1 MELRIERSEARGA
14 RSAVPVYRQIAGQIR
29 ERVESGA
36 LAPGDRL
43 PPIRELAH
51 ELGVNRD
58 TVALAYE
65 ELAAEGV
72 VESRVGRG
80 TFVRGLHPRGPGSS
94 GPIEPQFS
102 RAAERLLDYE
112 HSRPQ
117 FAVPSDTIP
126 LHSLVPDP
134 SMFPVEAFRRA
145 VNRAFADIGASLLA
159 YGGPQGFAGLREVL
173 AERLRSFGLI
183 VGPDSLV
190 LSSGASQGISL
201 AMRLFAGSG
210 DTVAIE
216 APTYHNALATMIG
229 LDLKAAPVPMRG
241 TGPDLDLLDRQLSR
255 PEVKAFYT
263 IPTFHNPM
271 GISTSVAHRRDLL
284 AIAAR
289 HGKPVI
295 EDAYEMDL
303 RFAGHPI
310 PPLAALDETG
320 LVVQLTS
327 FSKSLFPG
335 VRAGALVAR
344 GRAVDA
350 LLALKHATDLGGT
363 LSLQAALAD
372 FVRSGAYDRHLV
384 ALRKRLRSRRD
395 AMIET
400 LTGEMPEGV
409 SWTTPEGGYQIWLE
423 LPEPLDSLDLQA
435 EAMRA
440 GVLFAPG
447 YQFYHDGRPS
457 RGLRLT
463 IALADERSIRRGVA
477 TLARLV
483 RERLAAGT
491 ASARVASVHM

>member
-1 MELRIERSEARGA
+1 MELRIQKSAGPGTRSP
-14 RSAVPVYRQIAGQIR
+14 VPVYRQIVGQIR
-29 ERVESGA
+29 DRVESGA
-36 LAPGDRL
+36 LVAGDRL
-43 PPIRELAH
+43 PPIRELAR

-58 TVALAYE
+58 TVAVAYE
-65 ELAAEGV
+65 ALAAEGV

-80 TFVRGLHPRGPGSS
+80 TFVRGLRPRASVPHGA
-94 GPIEPQFS
+94 IEPRFS
-102 RAAERLLDYE
+102 PAAERLLDYE
-112 HSRPQ
+112 NSRPQ
-117 FAVPSDTIP
+117 FGVPSDTIP

-145 VNRAFADIGASLLA
+145 VNRAFSDVGASILA

-173 AERLRSFGLI
+173 AERLCGFGVI

-201 AMRLFAGSG
+201 AMRLFAESG

-216 APTYHNALATMIG
+216 APTYHNALSTMIG
-229 LDLKAAPVPMRG
+229 LDLSAAPVPMRP
-241 TGPDLDLLDRQLSR
+241 TGPDLDALDRQLSR

-271 GISTSVAHRRDLL
+271 GISTSLAHRRDLL

-303 RFAGHPI
+303 RFAGRPI

-350 LLALKHATDLGGT
+350 LLVLKHATDLGGT
-363 LSLQAALAD
+363 LPLQAALAD
-372 FVRSGAYDRHLV
+372 FVRTGAYDRHLV
-384 ALRKRLRSRRD
+384 ALRRRLRSRRD

-400 LTGEMPEGV
+400 LAGEMPDGV
-409 SWTTPEGGYQIWLE
+409 TWTIPEGGYQIWLE
-423 LPEPLDSLDLQA
+423 LPEPLDSLDLHA

-447 YQFYHDGRPS
+447 YQFHYDGRPS

-463 IALADERSIRRGVA
+463 IALADETAIRRGVA
-477 TLARLV
+477 VLARLV

-491 ASARVASVHM
+491 VSARVASIHM

>member
-1 MELRIERSEARGA
+1 MELRIERSRAPGT
-14 RSAVPVYRQIAGQIR
+14 RSAVPVYQQIAGQIR
-29 ERVESGA
+29 ERVESGI
-36 LAPGDRL
+36 LAQGDRL
-43 PPIRELAH
+43 PPIRDLAGD
-51 ELGVNRD
+51 LGVNRD

-65 ELAAEGV
+65 ALAAEGV

-80 TFVRGLHPRGPGSS
+80 TFVRGLRPRGTGPS
-94 GPIEPQFS
+94 GPIELQFS
-102 RAAERLLDYE
+102 AVAERLLDYD

-117 FAVPSDTIP
+117 FGVPSDTIP
-126 LHSLVPDP
+126 LHSLVPDS

-145 VNRAFADIGASLLA
+145 LNRAFADVGASLLA

-173 AERLRSFGLI
+173 ADRFRGFGVM
-183 VGPDSLV
+183 VGPDSVV

-201 AMRLFAGSG
+201 AMRLFAESG
-210 DTVAIE
+210 DAVAIE

-229 LDLKAAPVPMRG
+229 LDLKVAPVPMRR
-241 TGPDLDLLDRQLSR
+241 TGPDLDALDRQLSR

-284 AIAAR
+284 AIAKR

-310 PPLAALDETG
+310 PPLAAIDESG

-350 LLALKHATDLGGT
+350 LLVLKHATDLGGT
-363 LSLQAALAD
+363 LPLQAALAD
-372 FVRSGAYDRHLV
+372 FVRSGAYDRHLA
-384 ALRKRLRSRRD
+384 ALRKRLRRRRD

-400 LTGEMPEGV
+400 LEDEMPEGV
-409 SWTTPEGGYQIWLE
+409 TWTTPEGGYQIWLE
-423 LPEPLDSLDLQA
+423 LPEPLDSQDLHA

-447 YQFYHDGRPS
+447 YQFHHDGRPS
-457 RGLRLT
+457 GGLRLT
-463 IALADERSIRRGVA
+463 IALADETAIRRGVV

-483 RERLAAGT
+483 RERLVAGT

>member
-1 MELRIERSEARGA
+1 
-14 RSAVPVYRQIAGQIR
+14 
-29 ERVESGA
+29 
-36 LAPGDRL
+36 
-43 PPIRELAH
+43 
-51 ELGVNRD
+51 
-58 TVALAYE
+58 
-65 ELAAEGV
+65 
-72 VESRVGRG
+72 
-80 TFVRGLHPRGPGSS
+80 
-94 GPIEPQFS
+94 
-102 RAAERLLDYE
+102 
-112 HSRPQ
+112 
-117 FAVPSDTIP
+117 
-126 LHSLVPDP
+126 
-134 SMFPVEAFRRA
+134 MFPVEAFRRA
-145 VNRAFADIGASLLA
+145 VNRAFADVGSSLLA

-173 AERLRSFGLI
+173 AERLRGFGLL

-229 LDLKAAPVPMRG
+229 LDLRAAPVSMGP
-241 TGPDLDLLDRQLSR
+241 TGPDLEVLDRQLSR

-271 GISTSVAHRRDLL
+271 GISTAVAHRRDLL

-303 RFAGHPI
+303 RFTGSPI
-310 PPLAALDETG
+310 PSLAALDETG

-350 LLALKHATDLGGT
+350 LLVLKHATDLGGT

-395 AMIET
+395 AMLET
-400 LTGEMPEGV
+400 LDAEMPEGV
-409 SWTTPEGGYQIWLE
+409 SWTRPEGGYQIWLE
-423 LPEPLDSLDLQA
+423 LPEPLDSQDLLA

-447 YQFYHDGRPS
+447 YQFHHDGRPS

-463 IALADERSIRRGVA
+463 IAQADETAIRRGVA

-483 RERLAAGT
+483 RERMAAGT

>member
-1 MELRIERSEARGA
+1 MELRIERSQAPGA
-14 RSAVPVYRQIAGQIR
+14 RSAVPVYQQIAGQIR

-36 LAPGDRL
+36 LVQGDRL
-43 PPIRELAH
+43 PPIRELAR

-65 ELAAEGV
+65 ALAAEGV
-72 VESRVGRG
+72 AESRVGRG
-80 TFVRGLHPRGPGSS
+80 TFVRGLRPRGSGPF
-94 GPIEPQFS
+94 GPIELQFS
-102 RAAERLLDYE
+102 PAAERLLDYE
-112 HSRPQ
+112 RSRPQ
-117 FAVPSDTIP
+117 FGVPSDTIS

-145 VNRAFADIGASLLA
+145 VNRAFADVGASLLA

-173 AERLRSFGLI
+173 ADRFRGFGVM

-201 AMRLFAGSG
+201 AMRLFAESG
-210 DTVAIE
+210 DAVAVE

-229 LDLKAAPVPMRG
+229 LGLKAAPVPMRQ
-241 TGPDLDLLDRQLSR
+241 TGPDLDALDRQLSR
-255 PEVKAFYT
+255 PEVKVFYT

-271 GISTSVAHRRDLL
+271 GLSTSVAHRRDLL
-284 AIAAR
+284 AIAKR

-310 PPLAALDETG
+310 PPLAAIDETG

-327 FSKSLFPG
+327 FSKALFPG

-350 LLALKHATDLGGT
+350 ILALKHATDLGGT
-363 LSLQAALAD
+363 LPLQAALAD

-384 ALRKRLRSRRD
+384 ALRKRLRRRRD

-400 LTGEMPEGV
+400 LSREMPEGV
-409 SWTTPEGGYQIWLE
+409 SWTTPEGGYQIWVE
-423 LPEPLDSLDLQA
+423 LPEPLDSLDLHA

-447 YQFYHDGRPS
+447 YQFHHDGRS
-457 RGLRLT
+457 SGGLRLT
-463 IALADERSIRRGVA
+463 IALADETAIRRGVA
-477 TLARLV
+477 ALARLV

-491 ASARVASVHM
+491 VSARVASVHM

>member
-1 MELRIERSEARGA
+1 MQLRIERSEAPGA
-14 RSAVPVYRQIAGQIR
+14 RSPVPVYQQIAGQIR
-29 ERVESGA
+29 ERVELGA
-36 LAPGDRL
+36 LTQGDRL
-43 PPIRELAH
+43 PPIRELAR

-65 ELAAEGV
+65 ALAAAGV
-72 VESRVGRG
+72 VESQVGRG
-80 TFVRGLHPRGPGSS
+80 TFVRGVRPRGPGRS
-94 GPIEPQFS
+94 GPVDLRFS
-102 RAAERLLDYE
+102 APAERLLDYE

-117 FAVPSDTIP
+117 FGVPSDTIP

-145 VNRAFADIGASLLA
+145 LNRAFAEVGASLLA

-173 AERLRSFGLI
+173 AERLRGFGVM
-183 VGPDSLV
+183 VGPDSVV
-190 LSSGASQGISL
+190 LSSGASQGIWL
-201 AMRLFAGSG
+201 AMRVFAESG
-210 DTVAIE
+210 DAVAIE
-216 APTYHNALATMIG
+216 APTYHNVLATMIG
-229 LDLKAAPVPMRG
+229 LGLKAAPVPMRRS
-241 TGPDLDLLDRQLSR
+241 GPDLDALDQQLSR

-284 AIAAR
+284 AIATRYA
-289 HGKPVI
+289 KPVI

-303 RFAGHPI
+303 RFAGRPA
-310 PPLAALDETG
+310 PPLAALDENG
-320 LVVQLTS
+320 VVVQLTS

-350 LLALKHATDLGGT
+350 LLALKRATDLGGT
-363 LSLQAALAD
+363 LPLQAALAD
-372 FVRSGAYDRHLV
+372 FVRSGAYDRYLL

-400 LTGEMPEGV
+400 LAREMPEGV

-423 LPEPLDSLDLQA
+423 LPEPLDSLDLHA

-440 GVLFAPG
+440 GLLFAPG
-447 YQFYHDGRPS
+447 YQFHHDARPS
-457 RGLRLT
+457 RGLRLS
-463 IALADERSIRRGVA
+463 IALADEAAIRRGV
-477 TLARLV
+477 TILGRLV

-491 ASARVASVHM
+491 ESARVASVHM